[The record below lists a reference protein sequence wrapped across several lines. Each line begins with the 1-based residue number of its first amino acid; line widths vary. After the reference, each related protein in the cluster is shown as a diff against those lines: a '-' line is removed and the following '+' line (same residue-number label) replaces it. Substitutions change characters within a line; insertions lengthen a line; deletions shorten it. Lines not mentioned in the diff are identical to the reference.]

1 MSEFYLKASPAL
13 MENKKDMKSKM
24 ELHLAEAKRLNLWER
39 AVFLG
44 CQGSQN
50 YDLDYAFSD
59 VDTKLLLMPTFDE
72 LALNKS
78 AVSTTHVLKN
88 NEHMDLK
95 DVRLFVPT
103 LRKQNVN
110 FVEMLFTDFYF
121 VNSLYEEEWM
131 KLVAAR
137 EQVARFSPNRTVM
150 AMRGIACNKYKVFNN
165 KVSEGFREDLGYDP
179 KQVYQMGRV
188 VEFVHRYVEGKDIYA
203 ELLKSRQRD
212 LLLELKSGKLKY
224 NEAVEYMN
232 MQYVH
237 VNNVADEYLMT
248 NRPEDKYVDELLDE
262 VLRNMMKI
270 YMQEVVKYV

>member
-1 MSEFYLKASPAL
+1 MNFSLKMSPAL

-24 ELHLAEAKRLNLWER
+24 ELHLAEAKGLGLLER

-50 YDLDYAFSD
+50 YDLDNALSD
-59 VDTKLLLMPTFDE
+59 VDTKLLLMPTFND
-72 LALNKS
+72 LALNQQ

-188 VEFVHRYVEGKDIYA
+188 VEFVHRYVKGEESYA
-203 ELLKSRQRD
+203 ELLKSQQRD
-212 LLLELKSGKLKY
+212 LLLELKRGRLNY

-237 VNNVADEYLMT
+237 VNKVADE
-248 NRPEDKYVDELLDE
+248 
-262 VLRNMMKI
+262 
-270 YMQEVVKYV
+270 

>member
-1 MSEFYLKASPAL
+1 MTPI
-13 MENKKDMKSKM
+13 
-24 ELHLAEAKRLNLWER
+24 
-39 AVFLG
+39 
-44 CQGSQN
+44 
-50 YDLDYAFSD
+50 
-59 VDTKLLLMPTFDE
+59 
-72 LALNKS
+72 
-78 AVSTTHVLKN
+78 
-88 NEHMDLK
+88 
-95 DVRLFVPT
+95 

-131 KLVAAR
+131 KLVSAR
-137 EQVARFSPNRTVM
+137 EEVARFSPNRTVM

-188 VEFVHRYVEGKDIYA
+188 VEFVHRYVEGKDTYA

-212 LLLELKSGKLKY
+212 LLLELKSGRLRY

-262 VLRNMMKI
+262 VLRNMMKT
-270 YMQEVVKYV
+270 YMQEVVKHV